1 MQLRLAA
8 LILFL
13 AVVTLGCGRRD
24 GLTRFK
30 ISGTVTY
37 AGKPVEGMVRF
48 VPDSDKG
55 NRGPATTVQVSA
67 GQYRSADGYGV
78 LGGPYNV
85 EISGYEPL
93 TPEQEKA
100 RVSPKPLFEGYK
112 VSVDLE
118 KKDSVVNF
126 EVPTQ
131 KEQR

>member
-1 MQLRLAA
+1 VQLRLAT
-8 LILFL
+8 LILVL
-13 AVVTLGCGRRD
+13 AAATLGCGRRD

-37 AGKPVEGMVRF
+37 AGKPVGGMVRF
-48 VPDSDKG
+48 VPDGDKG
-55 NRGPATTVQVSA
+55 NRGPATMVQVAA

-78 LGGPYNV
+78 LGGPYRV

-100 RVSPKPLFEGYK
+100 GVSPKPLFEGYK
-112 VSVDLE
+112 VSVDLD
-118 KKDSVVNF
+118 KKDSVMNF

-131 KEQR
+131 KERR